1 MNKQRSTSV
10 ETQSETEQPTRSR
23 KLKPTRGLIILNIVL
38 LAGLGLVT
46 VSPDAGAQLSGQAN
60 TRVRGDYS
68 VVGGAT
74 IGGVSSVL
82 YVLDTANR
90 ELVALS
96 WNDSTQSLE
105 GIGYRDLDADVLS
118 DPDR

>member
-1 MNKQRSTSV
+1 MNKLRSTNVDISN
-10 ETQSETEQPTRSR
+10 ESTHTTQSRT
-23 KLKPTRGLIILNIVL
+23 LKPTRGLIVLNVVL

-46 VSPDAGAQLSGQAN
+46 VSPNAGAQLSGQAN

-90 ELVALS
+90 ELVAMS
-96 WNDSTQSLE
+96 WNDSTHTLE
-105 GIGYRDLDADVLS
+105 GIGYRDLNADVLS